1 MRIFSSDDEFANK
14 IVIVF
19 DVFTVRDLFLY
30 WKPNKICFLG
40 YLYGNYFQFCGMMV
54 FVVNCRIESTIT

>member
-1 MRIFSSDDEFANK
+1 MRIFSSDNEFANN

-19 DVFTVRDLFLY
+19 DVFMVRNLCLY
-30 WKPNKICFLG
+30 WKPNKIYFLG

-54 FVVNCRIESTIT
+54 FVVNCRIESMIT